1 VKQGA
6 YELLTARAN
15 APRLVRVEGR
25 TATSRIVTGLSTA
38 HAAEDAA
45 VEAVLQVRSALE
57 GDAPELAYLFL
68 SPSHVGEVELAAA
81 IVREQLRPASLLG
94 CVAEGVV
101 GGTRELEDG
110 PGVALWAGALPGARV
125 ETFHL
130 EAVAAGDGLVVSG
143 FPELDEEPTL
153 VTMLVDPF
161 TFPAGSF
168 LRLLNEEHA
177 GLPLVGGIAAGAG
190 SPGAQVLIVD
200 DTAHANG
207 VVGAAVSGVPV
218 RTIVSQGCA
227 PIGRDAVVTHA
238 EGNVVFELAGEP
250 ALQRLKADLASLPPE
265 RLRQAASGLLVGL
278 VIDENRAEYGRGDY
292 LVRALLGAD
301 EETGAIAV
309 GDEVRIG
316 QTLRFHVRDAASA
329 DEDLRESLAGG
340 LAGETATGALLFTC
354 NGRGTHMF
362 SEPDHDARAV
372 AEAVG
377 SPALAGF
384 FCGGEIGPV
393 GGRAFLHGFTATAA
407 VFLA

>member
-1 VKQGA
+1 MQRIA
-6 YELLTARAN
+6 TA
-15 APRLVRVEGR
+15 
-25 TATSRIVTGLSTA
+25 LSTA
-38 HAAEDAA
+38 PDAEVAAADA
-45 VEAVLQVRSALE
+45 VDHVRAVLDGAE
-57 GDAPELAYLFL
+57 PELAYVFL
-68 SPSHVGEVELAAA
+68 SPAHLEEVEEAADV
-81 IVREQLRPASLLG
+81 VRERLSPRHLLG

-101 GGTRELEDG
+101 GGRRELESG
-110 PGVALWAGALPGARV
+110 PGLALWAGALPEAHV

-130 EAVAAGDGLVVSG
+130 EAVPAEEGLAVAGV
-143 FPELDEEPTL
+143 PEFDDDPSL

-190 SPGAQVLIVD
+190 APGAQVLILD
-200 DTAHANG
+200 EEQHASG
-207 VVGAAVSGVPV
+207 VVGATVSGVPV

-227 PIGRDAVVTHA
+227 PIGRDAVVTSV
-238 EGNVVFELAGEP
+238 EGNVVYELAGEP
-250 ALQRLKADLASLPPE
+250 ALERLKTDLASLPPD
-265 RLRQAASGLLVGL
+265 RLQLAAGGLLVGI
-278 VIDENRAEYGRGDY
+278 VIDENRAEYTRGDY

-301 EETGAIAV
+301 EDSGAIAV
-309 GDEVRIG
+309 GDEVRVG
-316 QTLRFHVRDAASA
+316 QTIRFHVRDAASA

-362 SEPDHDARAV
+362 TEPDHDARAL

-407 VFLA
+407 VFLS

>member
-1 VKQGA
+1 M
-6 YELLTARAN
+6 
-15 APRLVRVEGR
+15 
-25 TATSRIVTGLSTA
+25 SRIATALSTA
-38 HAAEDAA
+38 PAAEDAA
-45 VEAVLQVRSALE
+45 IGAVAEVKALLD
-57 GDAPELAYLFL
+57 GTPPDLAYLFL
-68 SPSHVGEVELAAA
+68 SPSHLAEVEIAAA
-81 IVREQLRPASLLG
+81 LVREHLRPTHLLG

-101 GGTRELEDG
+101 GGRRELESG
-110 PGVALWAGALPGARV
+110 AGLALWAGALPDAQV

-130 EAVAAGDGLVVSG
+130 EAVPADEGLAVAGV
-143 FPELDEEPTL
+143 PEFDDPAL

-168 LRLLNEEHA
+168 LRLLNEEHE

-200 DTAHANG
+200 DDTHASG
-207 VVGAAVSGVPV
+207 VVGATVSGVPV

-227 PIGRDAVVTHA
+227 PIGRDAVVTRA
-238 EGNVVFELAGEP
+238 EENVVFELAGEP
-250 ALQRLKADLASLPPE
+250 ALTRLKADLASLPPE
-265 RLRQAASGLLVGL
+265 RLRLAANGLLVGV
-278 VIDENRAEYGRGDY
+278 VIDENRSEYKRGDY

-301 EETGAIAV
+301 EDSGAIAV
-309 GDEVRIG
+309 GDEVRVG
-316 QTLRFHVRDAASA
+316 QTIRFHVRDAASA

-340 LAGETATGALLFTC
+340 LAGETAAGALLFTC

-362 SEPDHDARAV
+362 AEPDHDARAL
-372 AEAVG
+372 ADAVG
-377 SPALAGF
+377 SSALAGF

>member
-1 VKQGA
+1 MPTLDRM
-6 YELLTARAN
+6 ER
-15 APRLVRVEGR
+15 R
-25 TATSRIVTGLSTA
+25 TATSRIATGLSA
-38 HAAEDAA
+38 APAAEDAA
-45 VEAVLQVRSALE
+45 VAAVRQVRAAL
-57 GDAPELAYLFL
+57 GGTPPELVFLFL
-68 SPSHVGEVELAAA
+68 SASHLAEVEIAAA
-81 IVREQLRPASLLG
+81 VVREELDAGALLG

-101 GGTRELEDG
+101 GGARELEGG
-110 PGVALWAGALPGARV
+110 PGLALWAGALPGARI

-130 EAVAAGDGLVVSG
+130 EAIPAEEGLAVSG
-143 FPELDEEPTL
+143 FPEFDEEPSL

-177 GLPLVGGIAAGAG
+177 GLPVVGGIAAGAG

-200 DTAHANG
+200 DEHHADG
-207 VVGAAVSGVPV
+207 VVGAAVSGIPV

-227 PIGRDAVVTHA
+227 PIGRDAVVTSA

-250 ALQRLKADLASLPPE
+250 ALERLKADLGSLPPQ
-265 RLRQAASGLLVGL
+265 RLQQAANGLLVGL
-278 VIDENRAEYGRGDY
+278 VIDENRSEYGRGDY

-301 EETGAIAV
+301 EDSGAIAV
-309 GDEVRIG
+309 GDEVRVG

-329 DEDLRESLAGG
+329 DEDLRVSLAEG

-354 NGRGTHMF
+354 NGRGSHMF
-362 SEPDHDARAV
+362 DEPHHDARAV

-377 SPALAGF
+377 SPSLAGF

-393 GGRAFLHGFTATAA
+393 GGRAFLHGFTATTA

>member
-1 VKQGA
+1 M
-6 YELLTARAN
+6 ERSH
-15 APRLVRVEGR
+15 
-25 TATSRIVTGLSTA
+25 ATSRIATGLSTA
-38 HAAEDAA
+38 PAAEDAA
-45 VEAVLQVRSALE
+45 VEAVRQVRGSLD
-57 GDAPELAYLFL
+57 GLAPELAYLFV
-68 SPSHVGEVELAAA
+68 SPSHLPEVEIAAA
-81 IVREQLRPASLLG
+81 IVREELGPANLLG

-101 GGTRELEDG
+101 GGTRELESG
-110 PGVALWAGALPGARV
+110 PGLALWAGALPGARV

-130 EAVAAGDGLVVSG
+130 EAVPAGEGLAVTG
-143 FPELDEEPTL
+143 FPELEDEPAL
-153 VTMLVDPF
+153 VTILVDPF

-168 LRLLNEEHA
+168 LRLLNAEHA

-190 SPGAQVLIVD
+190 APGAQVLIVD
-200 DTAHANG
+200 DEHHANG
-207 VVGAAVSGVPV
+207 VVGAALSGVPV

-227 PIGRDAVVTHA
+227 PIGRDAVVTRA
-238 EGNVVFELAGEP
+238 EANVVFELAGEP
-250 ALQRLKADLASLPPE
+250 AMERLKADLASLAPE
-265 RLRQAASGLLVGL
+265 RLRQAANGLLVGL
-278 VIDENRAEYGRGDY
+278 VIDENRADYGRGDY

-309 GDEVRIG
+309 GDEVRVG

-362 SEPDHDARAV
+362 TEPDHDARAV
-372 AEAVG
+372 ADAVG
-377 SPALAGF
+377 SSSLAGF

>member
-1 VKQGA
+1 M
-6 YELLTARAN
+6 ER
-15 APRLVRVEGR
+15 R
-25 TATSRIVTGLSTA
+25 TATSRIATGLSTA
-38 HAAEDAA
+38 AAAEDAA
-45 VEAVLQVRSALE
+45 VEAVRQVRGAFDGAE
-57 GDAPELAYLFL
+57 PELAYLFL
-68 SPSHVGEVELAAA
+68 SPSHLAEVEVAAA
-81 IVREQLRPASLLG
+81 VVREQLQPASLLG

-101 GGTRELEDG
+101 GGTRELETG
-110 PGVALWAGALPGARV
+110 PGLALWTGSLPGARV

-130 EAVAAGDGLVVSG
+130 EAVASDEGLEVSG
-143 FPELDEEPTL
+143 FPELDEEPAL
-153 VTMLVDPF
+153 VTMLVDPY

-177 GLPLVGGIAAGAG
+177 GLPVVGGIAAGAG
-190 SPGAQVLIVD
+190 APGAQVLIVD
-200 DTAHANG
+200 DEQHANG
-207 VVGAAVSGVPV
+207 VVGAAVSGVPI

-227 PIGRDAVVTHA
+227 PIGRDAVVTRA
-238 EGNVVFELAGEP
+238 EANIVFELAGRP
-250 ALQRLKADLASLPPE
+250 ALERLKADLGSLPPE

-309 GDEVRIG
+309 GDEVRVG

-340 LAGETATGALLFTC
+340 LAGETAAGALLFTC

-377 SPALAGF
+377 SSSLAGF

-407 VFLA
+407 VFLT

>member
-1 VKQGA
+1 M
-6 YELLTARAN
+6 ER
-15 APRLVRVEGR
+15 R
-25 TATSRIVTGLSTA
+25 TATSRIATGLSTA
-38 HAAEDAA
+38 PAAEDAA
-45 VEAVLQVRSALE
+45 VEAVRQVRATLDGSK
-57 GDAPELAYLFL
+57 PELVFLFL
-68 SPSHVGEVELAAA
+68 SAAHLAEVEIAAA
-81 IVREQLRPASLLG
+81 VVREQLGAASLLG

-101 GGTRELEDG
+101 GGTRELEGG
-110 PGVALWAGALPGARV
+110 PGLALWAGALPGARV

-130 EAVAAGDGLVVSG
+130 EAIPAEEGLAVSG
-143 FPELDEEPTL
+143 FPDFEEEPAL

-177 GLPLVGGIAAGAG
+177 GLPVVGGIAAGAG

-200 DTAHANG
+200 DEHHADG
-207 VVGAAVSGVPV
+207 VVGAALSGIPI

-238 EGNVVFELAGEP
+238 EGNVVFELAGQP
-250 ALQRLKADLASLPPE
+250 ALERLKADLASLPPE
-265 RLRQAASGLLVGL
+265 RLQQAANGLLVGL
-278 VIDENRAEYGRGDY
+278 VIDENRSEYGRGDY

-301 EETGAIAV
+301 EDSGAIAV

-329 DEDLRESLAGG
+329 DEDLRVSLAEG
-340 LAGETATGALLFTC
+340 LAGETAAGALLFTC
-354 NGRGTHMF
+354 NGRGSHMF
-362 SEPDHDARAV
+362 AEPDHDARIV

-377 SPALAGF
+377 SPSLAGF

-393 GGRAFLHGFTATAA
+393 GGRAFLHGFTATTA

>member
-1 VKQGA
+1 M
-6 YELLTARAN
+6 ER
-15 APRLVRVEGR
+15 R
-25 TATSRIVTGLSTA
+25 TATSRIATGLSTA
-38 HAAEDAA
+38 PAAEDAA
-45 VEAVLQVRSALE
+45 VEAVRQVRTTLDGSK
-57 GDAPELAYLFL
+57 PELVFLFL
-68 SPSHVGEVELAAA
+68 SAAHLAEVEIAAA
-81 IVREQLRPASLLG
+81 VVREQLDAASLLG

-101 GGTRELEDG
+101 GGTRELEGG
-110 PGVALWAGALPGARV
+110 PGLALWAGALPGARV

-130 EAVAAGDGLVVSG
+130 EAIPAEEGLAVSG
-143 FPELDEEPTL
+143 FPDFEEEPAL

-177 GLPLVGGIAAGAG
+177 GLPVVGGIAAGAG

-200 DTAHANG
+200 DEHHADG
-207 VVGAAVSGVPV
+207 VVGAALSGIPI

-238 EGNVVFELAGEP
+238 EGNVVFELAGQP
-250 ALQRLKADLASLPPE
+250 ALERLKADLASLPPE
-265 RLRQAASGLLVGL
+265 RLQQAANGLLVGL
-278 VIDENRAEYGRGDY
+278 VIDENRSEYGRGDY

-301 EETGAIAV
+301 EDSGAIAV

-329 DEDLRESLAGG
+329 DEDLRVSLAEG
-340 LAGETATGALLFTC
+340 LAGERAAGALLFTC
-354 NGRGTHMF
+354 NGRGSHMF
-362 SEPDHDARAV
+362 AEPDHDARAV

-377 SPALAGF
+377 SPSLAGF

-393 GGRAFLHGFTATAA
+393 GGRAFLHGFTATTA

>member
-1 VKQGA
+1 M
-6 YELLTARAN
+6 ARIA
-15 APRLVRVEGR
+15 
-25 TATSRIVTGLSTA
+25 TGLSTA
-38 HAAEDAA
+38 PAAEDAA
-45 VEAVLQVRSALE
+45 IEAVRRVRAALDGAE
-57 GDAPELAYLFL
+57 PELAYLFV
-68 SPSHVGEVELAAA
+68 SPAHLAEVDVAAA
-81 IVREQLRPASLLG
+81 VVREQLGPGHLLG

-101 GGTRELEDG
+101 GGKRELESG
-110 PGVALWAGALPGARV
+110 PGLALWAGSLPGARV

-130 EAVAAGDGLVVSG
+130 EAVPAEEGLAVEGVPA
-143 FPELDEEPTL
+143 FDDDPAL

-161 TFPAGSF
+161 SFPAGSF

-177 GLPLVGGIAAGAG
+177 GLPVVGGIAAGAG
-190 SPGAQVLIVD
+190 APGAQVLIVD
-200 DTAHANG
+200 DEHRASG
-207 VVGAAVSGVPV
+207 VVGATVSGVPV

-238 EGNVVFELAGEP
+238 EANVVFELAGQP
-250 ALQRLKADLASLPPE
+250 ALERLKEDLAALPPE
-265 RLRQAASGLLVGL
+265 RLRLAASGLLVGL

-309 GDEVRIG
+309 GDEVRVG

-329 DEDLRESLAGG
+329 DEDLRESLADG
-340 LAGETATGALLFTC
+340 LAGETAAGALLFTC

-362 SEPDHDARAV
+362 SEPDHDARAL

-377 SPALAGF
+377 SSELAGF

-407 VFLA
+407 VFLD

>member
-1 VKQGA
+1 M
-6 YELLTARAN
+6 ER
-15 APRLVRVEGR
+15 R
-25 TATSRIVTGLSTA
+25 TATSRIATGLSTA
-38 HAAEDAA
+38 PAAEDAA
-45 VEAVLQVRSALE
+45 VAAVRQVRAELDGSK
-57 GDAPELAYLFL
+57 PELVFLFVSAAHL
-68 SPSHVGEVELAAA
+68 AEVEIAAA
-81 IVREQLRPASLLG
+81 VVREQLGAASLLG

-101 GGTRELEDG
+101 GGTRELEGG
-110 PGVALWAGALPGARV
+110 PGLALWAGALPGARV

-130 EAVAAGDGLVVSG
+130 EAIPAEEGLAVSG
-143 FPELDEEPTL
+143 FPDFDEEPAL

-177 GLPLVGGIAAGAG
+177 GLPVVGGIAAGAG
-190 SPGAQVLIVD
+190 LPGAQVLIVD
-200 DTAHANG
+200 DEHHADG
-207 VVGAAVSGVPV
+207 VVGAALSGIPI

-238 EGNVVFELAGEP
+238 EGNVVFELAGQP
-250 ALQRLKADLASLPPE
+250 ALERLKADLASLPPE
-265 RLRQAASGLLVGL
+265 RLQQAANGLLVGL
-278 VIDENRAEYGRGDY
+278 VIDENRSEYGRGDY

-301 EETGAIAV
+301 EDSGAIAV
-309 GDEVRIG
+309 GDEVRVG

-329 DEDLRESLAGG
+329 DEDLRVSLAEG
-340 LAGETATGALLFTC
+340 LAGESATGALLFTC
-354 NGRGTHMF
+354 NGRGSHMF
-362 SEPDHDARAV
+362 AEPDHDARVV

-393 GGRAFLHGFTATAA
+393 GGRAFLHGFTATTA